1 MPSRRALPPLH
12 RLAAFEAAARL
23 LNFSLAAQSLG
34 MTQSAVSQQV
44 LSLEEALGRPLFQRL
59 HRGVRLTEAGA
70 TLLEAVTRSLD
81 GIADVIAVLRQ
92 EVARS
97 TLTIAT
103 DFGFASFWLMPR
115 LHALADALPG
125 VEVRIV
131 TSQLAPN
138 APAEDADIT
147 ILFGDG
153 AGRGVVM
160 LFGESVRPVCSPAFL
175 AQHGGEISRDWRLLD
190 WSRLPLLH
198 LDAPDPVR
206 WLRWA
211 DWFAGHGL
219 PPRNRRDRSLRF
231 NTYPLVVEA
240 ALLGEGVALGWEP
253 LVDRLLNSGALVPV
267 VADAVVTGR
276 GYCLAEAPRG
286 RGNPATLA
294 FRAWLLAECAA
305 GIKASAPSA
314 LPQKG

>member
-81 GIADVIAVLRQ
+81 GIADVIAMLRQ

-153 AGRGVVM
+153 EGRGVVM
-160 LFGESVRPVCSPAFL
+160 LFGVRPVCSPAFL
-175 AQHGGEISRDWRLLD
+175 AQHGGTGRDWRMLD

-219 PPRNRRDRSLRF
+219 PPRSSRDRSLRF

-267 VADAVVTGR
+267 MTEAVVTGR

-286 RGNPATLA
+286 RSNPATLA
-294 FRAWLLAECAA
+294 FRAWLLTECAA
-305 GIKASAPSA
+305 GIKASAHARP
-314 LPQKG
+314 

>member
-23 LNFSLAAQSLG
+23 LNFSRAAQSLG

-81 GIADVIAVLRQ
+81 GIADVIAMLRQ

-153 AGRGVVM
+153 EGRGVVM

-175 AQHGGEISRDWRLLD
+175 AQHGGTGRDWRMLD

-198 LDAPDPVR
+198 LDA
-206 WLRWA
+206 
-211 DWFAGHGL
+211 
-219 PPRNRRDRSLRF
+219 
-231 NTYPLVVEA
+231 
-240 ALLGEGVALGWEP
+240 
-253 LVDRLLNSGALVPV
+253 
-267 VADAVVTGR
+267 
-276 GYCLAEAPRG
+276 
-286 RGNPATLA
+286 
-294 FRAWLLAECAA
+294 
-305 GIKASAPSA
+305 
-314 LPQKG
+314 